1 MNVGLETDLIQ
12 NQTSS
17 ISVPPSIIDLL
28 NDSDISLAFTIYR
41 DASLFPIRRAPV
53 GNVSNVIGS
62 QVASMAIPGIPF
74 GTTLP
79 EPINITLRLTNP
91 ITGTAEVPI
100 YKSQDID
107 ILNLIFYRTL
117 VILFVSFGTL
127 EQLVIS
133 NINYTYYSNLS

>member
-28 NDSDISLAFTIYR
+28 SDSDITLAFTVYR

-79 EPINITLRLTNP
+79 EPVNITLRLINP
-91 ITGTAEVPI
+91 ITGTTEVPI
-100 YKSQDID
+100 YKSSE
-107 ILNLIFYRTL
+107 LTFK
-117 VILFVSFGTL
+117 VLFFI
-127 EQLVIS
+127 EH
-133 NINYTYYSNLS
+133 

>member
-1 MNVGLETDLIQ
+1 MIQ

-17 ISVPPSIIDLL
+17 ISVPPSIIELL
-28 NDSDISLAFTIYR
+28 NDSDITLAFTIYR

-53 GNVSNVIGS
+53 ENVSNVFIGS

-74 GTTLP
+74 GMTLP
-79 EPINITLRLTNP
+79 EPINITLRLSNP

-100 YKSQDID
+100 YKSPDIEIQN
-107 ILNLIFYRTL
+107 ILFYRTL

-127 EQLVIS
+127 EQLVIR
-133 NINYTYYSNLS
+133 NINYLYYSNLS

>member
-1 MNVGLETDLIQ
+1 MEEHLLFRHKVSSLQIVKLSTFLLDNGDLIVGFETDSIQ
-12 NQTSS
+12 NQTSY
-17 ISVPPSIIDLL
+17 IYVPPTIVSLL
-28 NDSDISLAFTIYR
+28 DDDDITLTFTIYR

-100 YKSQDID
+100 YKSHDID
-107 ILNLIFYRTL
+107 IQNIIF
-117 VILFVSFGTL
+117 I
-127 EQLVIS
+127 EH
-133 NINYTYYSNLS
+133 